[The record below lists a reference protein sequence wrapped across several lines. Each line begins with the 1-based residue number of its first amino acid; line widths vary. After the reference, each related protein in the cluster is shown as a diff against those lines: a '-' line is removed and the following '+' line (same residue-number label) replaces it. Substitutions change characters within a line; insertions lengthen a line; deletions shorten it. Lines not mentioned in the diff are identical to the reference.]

1 MKQQD
6 DDINKV
12 EWTIYPIEEKGSDP
26 CSVCSFLTGLIEAH
40 KTKERNMK
48 QWWVMLALLVSA
60 TALNATAE
68 PSQQSANAKAL
79 NRWLGSWKS
88 LTLLKPAA
96 WSLKSQEL
104 SGTSKSVWIL
114 DGHFQQTSSR
124 SGNHETREIHRYD
137 ASSNQYH
144 KWVFDSDGS
153 HSFWIGNWDEESSTM
168 TWEYVDFGARIEGK
182 LVDRFIND
190 GKYQSTL
197 ILKDRTGNVLLDI
210 QSEHVRT
217 KKPAK

>member
-1 MKQQD
+1 MK
-6 DDINKV
+6 
-12 EWTIYPIEEKGSDP
+12 
-26 CSVCSFLTGLIEAH
+26 A
-40 KTKERNMK
+40 
-48 QWWVMLALLVSA
+48 WWVMLALLVLA
-60 TALNATAE
+60 TALTATAE
-68 PSQQSANAKAL
+68 PSQQSANAQAL

-88 LTLLKPAA
+88 HTVLKPAA
-96 WSLKSQEL
+96 WSLKAQEL
-104 SGTSKSVWIL
+104 SGTSKSLWIL
-114 DGHFQQTSSR
+114 DGHFQQTSSQ
-124 SGNHETREIHRYD
+124 SSKHETREIHRYD
-137 ASSNQYH
+137 ASSNQFH

-168 TWEYVDFGARIEGK
+168 TWEYVDFGAGIEGRI
-182 LVDRFIND
+182 VDRFIND